1 MKKIFLGSLII
12 LLMDIL
18 TKQIV
23 IKSMIP
29 HQSITIIPNFFQ
41 ITYAK
46 NTGVAFSILEG
57 KQIFIIIMTLIV
69 LGIIIKYI
77 KDLATTKYDII
88 SYALVIGG
96 ALGNLLDRVIY
107 GYVIDFLDFQIFNY
121 NFPIFNVADIG
132 IVVGIFLLLL
142 KNLKESRNDNETNS
156 HRKNKNR

>member
-23 IKSMIP
+23 IKLMIP

-77 KDLATTKYDII
+77 KELATTKYDII

>member
-77 KDLATTKYDII
+77 KELATTKYDII

>member
-1 MKKIFLGSLII
+1 MKKIFLISLII
-12 LLMDIL
+12 LLIDVL

-23 IKSMIP
+23 IRTMFP
-29 HQSITIIPNFFQ
+29 HQSITIIHNFFQ

-57 KQIFIIIMTLIV
+57 KQLLIIIMTLIV
-69 LGIIIKYI
+69 LGIFIKYI
-77 KDLATTKYDII
+77 KELATTKYDII
-88 SYALVIGG
+88 AYALVIGG
-96 ALGNLLDRVIY
+96 ALGNLLDRIIY

-142 KNLKESRNDNETNS
+142 KNFKESRNNNETNS
-156 HRKNKNR
+156 RRKNKNR

>member
-1 MKKIFLGSLII
+1 MIPQKFSLII

-23 IKSMIP
+23 IKLMIP

-77 KDLATTKYDII
+77 KELATTKYDII